1 MALTLSGLMLYAM
14 WLVLGV
20 MGLSFVVDLFKSFS
34 SSTFSSSTITNYLR
48 DLLYFVFPLFLL
60 SNMMPLDHT
69 DFIIKIAYYIGVLGV
84 LYNYVGGYFKK

>member
-34 SSTFSSSTITNYLR
+34 SGTFSSSTITNYLR

-69 DFIIKIAYYIGVLGV
+69 DFIIKIAYYIGVVGV

>member
-20 MGLSFVVDLFKSFS
+20 MGLSFVVDLFKSFAS
-34 SSTFSSSTITNYLR
+34 GTFSGSTVTSYLK

-69 DFIIKIAYYIGVLGV
+69 DFIIKIAYYLGALGV
-84 LYNYVGGYFKK
+84 LYHYVGGYFKK

>member
-20 MGLSFVVDLFKSFS
+20 MGLSFVVELFKSFS
-34 SSTFSSSTITNYLR
+34 TGTFSSSTITNYLR

-69 DFIIKIAYYIGVLGV
+69 DYIIKIAYYIGVLGV